1 MQSNQLSDGV
11 IIKITTTPIS
21 VFTLSLAVLHWSSH
35 LLGRWVPLALVL
47 WMPEEEGVYPSPQT
61 VGTRSQLPG
70 PEFPVGW
77 GKNGGEGLG
86 RLRLQVGWG
95 SQAGKCISSSQAV
108 LTHTPKPL
116 SKQQLGSVLGQTTSP
131 PSLPPSPTPHPLLCP
146 QEPSGPPRTIRS
158 GSLCLPL
165 GKSLPPSGTQFPR
178 LYNE

>member
-1 MQSNQLSDGV
+1 M
-11 IIKITTTPIS
+11 
-21 VFTLSLAVLHWSSH
+21 
-35 LLGRWVPLALVL
+35 PLALVL
-47 WMPEEEGVYPSPQT
+47 QMPEEEGVYASPQT

-86 RLRLQVGWG
+86 RLRLQAGWG

-108 LTHTPKPL
+108 LTHAPKPL
-116 SKQQLGSVLGQTTSP
+116 SKQQLGSVLGETTSP
-131 PSLPPSPTPHPLLCP
+131 PSRPLLCP
-146 QEPSGPPRTIRS
+146 QEPSGPPRTIRP

-165 GKSLPPSGTQFPR
+165 GKSLPPSQTQFPH

>member
-1 MQSNQLSDGV
+1 M
-11 IIKITTTPIS
+11 
-21 VFTLSLAVLHWSSH
+21 
-35 LLGRWVPLALVL
+35 PLALVL
-47 WMPEEEGVYPSPQT
+47 RMSEEEGVYPSPQT

-131 PSLPPSPTPHPLLCP
+131 PSLPPPSPSPTV
-146 QEPSGPPRTIRS
+146 PPRAVWASTDHQIWFT
-158 GSLCLPL
+158 LPAL
-165 GKSLPPSGTQFPR
+165 RQVPSPIWDSVSPSI
-178 LYNE
+178 